1 MKISMACRK
10 IDLTQ
15 GMKDYAEKKL
25 QKLDKFFDESTDA
38 KLVFSV
44 EKDRQKV
51 ELTIFHHNTIFRVET
66 VTEDIYASVDKAISD
81 VERQIRKN
89 KTRLEKRLRSG
100 ALDSYNMPVE
110 AVEEEKDFTIVKKK
124 VFSAKPMSTEEA
136 ILQMNLLG
144 HEFFVYVDA
153 QNEHP
158 SIVYKRK
165 DGNYGLI
172 ELE

>member
-66 VTEDIYASVDKAISD
+66 VTEDIYASVDKAVSD
-81 VERQIRKN
+81 IERQIRKN
-89 KTRLEKRLRSG
+89 KTR
-100 ALDSYNMPVE
+100 
-110 AVEEEKDFTIVKKK
+110 
-124 VFSAKPMSTEEA
+124 
-136 ILQMNLLG
+136 
-144 HEFFVYVDA
+144 
-153 QNEHP
+153 
-158 SIVYKRK
+158 
-165 DGNYGLI
+165 
-172 ELE
+172 